1 MDENENKKVYEEIK
15 EELDEN
21 LDHPQDDMFLSA
33 VMGQDEISIE
43 TIAAMWPNTT
53 MSEFADE
60 MKRHG
65 LKISLFR
72 KKEEPKASSP
82 SPEEVEN
89 LHLVDEVADTPETRE
104 HYLELRKMA
113 RERLGDSGIVESFLE
128 AEPVDKNAP
137 LDESALEE
145 LNAAS
150 YQGAFGELKELSQ
163 KLKENEED
171 KETK

>member
-1 MDENENKKVYEEIK
+1 MDENKKIYQEIK

-21 LDHPQDDMFLSA
+21 LDKPEDDMFLSA
-33 VMGQDEISIE
+33 IMGQDELSIE

-65 LKISLFR
+65 LNVSVSR
-72 KKEEPKASSP
+72 KKEEPKDSSP
-82 SPEEVEN
+82 SPEEVKRIRLTGEM
-89 LHLVDEVADTPETRE
+89 EDTPENRE
-104 HYLELRKMA
+104 RYLKMREMA
-113 RERLGDSGIVESFLE
+113 RKKLGDSGIVESFLE
-128 AEPVDKNAP
+128 TEPVDQNAP

-150 YQGAFGELKELSQ
+150 YQGDFADLKELSK
-163 KLKENEED
+163 KLKET
-171 KETK
+171 KE